1 MDYSIR
7 RMFLNLFINHYIYK
21 NESMIIR
28 LHTPFIDIYLLF

>member
-1 MDYSIR
+1 MELIEPT
-7 RMFLNLFINHYIYK
+7 YIYK